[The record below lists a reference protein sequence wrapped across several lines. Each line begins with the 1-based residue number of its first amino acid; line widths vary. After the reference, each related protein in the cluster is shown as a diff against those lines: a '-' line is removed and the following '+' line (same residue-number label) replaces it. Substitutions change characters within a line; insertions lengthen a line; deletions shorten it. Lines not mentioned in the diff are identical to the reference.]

1 MKKLIFG
8 VVICSLSVGS
18 FAAEMMSKNDF
29 MKVKDQ
35 YEKIGDISTSGETS
49 PSDAKAELSEMADK
63 KGGDV
68 FVLTS
73 ANTNNKIKGTA
84 DVYKKK

>member
-1 MKKLIFG
+1 MKKIL
-8 VVICSLSVGS
+8 
-18 FAAEMMSKNDF
+18 FAILACAFTFNAFSAEMMQKKDF
-29 MKVKDQ
+29 EKVQDQ
-35 YEKIGDISTSGETS
+35 YEKVGNISTSGETS
-49 PSDAKAELSEMADK
+49 AADAKAELSKMADQ

-73 ANTNNKIKGTA
+73 GNTKNKMHGTA